1 MKERR
6 SQSSTKRIDW
16 VPLSVIACFLC
27 VFILFPE
34 IAGASKSSAPVK
46 KDSQEQEK
54 EQAESHHGK
63 WRDTGSDDEHYK
75 KWRNDDSDNEHHGRR
90 HGNGDRRHG
99 RGGNWGDNDESS
111 DGRRKKLH
119 SLDDDYTMEQI
130 WKLPGLNDK
139 QRNKLIA
146 IEKKFYTEVRPM
158 RRQLKG
164 IREELD
170 GTNVRFGSNAG
181 GEIGGAVMSG
191 FAKFGTDKQRDP
203 TKRLEKGETSSLS
216 SGSKKARASEKAKA
230 AETKQWYH
238 ADQIEMDD
246 GKEPTYKSAR
256 NSALQNRAKVLKR
269 KMKATKEKAW
279 IDIRA
284 VLTTKQKAVLAQQ

>member
-6 SQSSTKRIDW
+6 SQSSLKRIDW
-16 VPLSVIACFLC
+16 FPLSVIVCVLY
-27 VFILFPE
+27 VFILSPE

-46 KDSQEQEK
+46 KESQEEEK
-54 EQAESHHGK
+54 EQAESHHGR
-63 WRDTGSDDEHYK
+63 WRDSGSDDEHHK
-75 KWRNDDSDNEHHGRR
+75 KWRNDDSDGEHHGRR
-90 HGNGDRRHG
+90 HGNGDRGHG
-99 RGGNWGDNDESS
+99 RRGNWGDNDESS
-111 DGRRKKLH
+111 NGHRKKLH

-139 QRNKLIA
+139 QRAKLVD

-158 RRQLKG
+158 RKQLKG
-164 IREELD
+164 IREELE
-170 GTNVRFGSNAG
+170 GTNVRFASNAD

-203 TKRLEKGETSSLS
+203 AKTLEKGEPSSMR
-216 SGSKKARASEKAKA
+216 SGSKKKRASEKAKA

-238 ADQIEMDD
+238 ADQIEIDD

-256 NSALQNRAKVLKR
+256 NSALQNRAKELKR
-269 KMKATKEKAW
+269 KMKALKEKAW
-279 IDIRA
+279 IDIRT
-284 VLTTKQKAVLAQQ
+284 VLTTKQKAVLAKQ